1 MGWRIVP
8 CLCVCVRLHHSA
20 DTRTRLDRR
29 CGLLGSLVRGGCRRL
44 GLGAPVMRPEVDPRG
59 LEKPKA
65 WEYAVRFGFGGL
77 VALIASVTG
86 AALGD
91 FAGGLALA
99 FPAILPAALT
109 LVKEHDG
116 RQQAS
121 DDARGA
127 RLG

>member
-1 MGWRIVP
+1 
-8 CLCVCVRLHHSA
+8 
-20 DTRTRLDRR
+20 
-29 CGLLGSLVRGGCRRL
+29 
-44 GLGAPVMRPEVDPRG
+44 MRPEVDFRG

-127 RLG
+127 RLGSVGLTLFALTVLLLGPRGPWLTLPLALLVWAAVAIGTWIVIYGRR